1 MIFCEIF
8 AGKGVLTK
16 AVEELSMKAETPD
29 DFQHGGTDFRSS
41 KQVEALKSK
50 LANLAAQANHL
61 VVHLA
66 PPWAT
71 FSRARD
77 RCFKTRLRSGWCPE
91 GLPGK
96 QVQTKEANQI
106 ARRAYALAIWAADE
120 LGALVSLETRAAVIC
135 GSSSRSTLQ
144 QNRSGRTSIS
154 RLACMERLSRSLPR

>member
-50 LANLAAQANHL
+50 LAKLAAQANHL

-66 PPWAT
+66 PPCAT
-71 FSRARD
+71 FSSPRSLLQDTASQRLVPGGVARQA
-77 RCFKTRLRSGWCPE
+77 G
-91 GLPGK
+91 
-96 QVQTKEANQI
+96 
-106 ARRAYALAIWAADE
+106 ADE
-120 LGALVSLETRAAVIC
+120 GGESDCSESLCSGQLG
-135 GSSSRSTLQ
+135 G
-144 QNRSGRTSIS
+144 
-154 RLACMERLSRSLPR
+154 